1 MVSQDKAYFVLI
13 LLLLVF
19 SISSVIFWYHWGH
32 NPSSCWSCECQ
43 IWQVWDGWSVADRQK
58 QNSSELKQLRS
69 FHGWQKLKRQKSLT
83 IVFLN
88 LFFTCFTSTTRQT
101 ECWWCNNWHRTSSVD
116 TNQILSNLWNAAGHS
131 NTMKIWNWN
140 WSGRQEEF
148 KWKNEAWKMKLAHL
162 CGCTSAGNKH
172 QIEVSCRCHNLLWIN
187 LN

>member
-1 MVSQDKAYFVLI
+1 M
-13 LLLLVF
+13 F
-19 SISSVIFWYHWGH
+19 SISLVIFWYHWGH

-88 LFFTCFTSTTRQT
+88 LFSPALLARRGRQNADGAITGIEHPALTPTKYCPTSQMLL
-101 ECWWCNNWHRTSSVD
+101 VIL
-116 TNQILSNLWNAAGHS
+116 QIPWKSE
-131 NTMKIWNWN
+131 TN

>member
-116 TNQILSNLWNAAGHS
+116 TDQILSNLWNAAGHS
-131 NTMKIWNWN
+131 NTMKIWNKLKRKTRTVQMKE
-140 WSGRQEEF
+140 WSL
-148 KWKNEAWKMKLAHL
+148 KNEIGPFVRMHFCWEQASNRSKLP
-162 CGCTSAGNKH
+162 
-172 QIEVSCRCHNLLWIN
+172 VP
-187 LN
+187 